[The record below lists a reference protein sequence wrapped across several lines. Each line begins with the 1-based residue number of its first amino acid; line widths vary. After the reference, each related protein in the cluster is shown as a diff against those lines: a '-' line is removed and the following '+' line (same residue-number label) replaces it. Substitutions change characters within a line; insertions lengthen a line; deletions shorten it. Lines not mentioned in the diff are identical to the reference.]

1 MTGHRPFSE
10 LRDEL
15 LRAPGAAERL
25 AEERRLLDEDI
36 ARSEPDV
43 GPPETDV
50 PVTERSGREA
60 APPAP
65 GSTRG

>member
-15 LRAPGAAERL
+15 LRAPGAAERI
-25 AEERRLLDEDI
+25 AEERRLLDEEM
-36 ARSEPDV
+36 ARSEAGDRS
-43 GPPETDV
+43 PEADAPATD
-50 PVTERSGREA
+50 RSGREA

-65 GSTRG
+65 GSTRS